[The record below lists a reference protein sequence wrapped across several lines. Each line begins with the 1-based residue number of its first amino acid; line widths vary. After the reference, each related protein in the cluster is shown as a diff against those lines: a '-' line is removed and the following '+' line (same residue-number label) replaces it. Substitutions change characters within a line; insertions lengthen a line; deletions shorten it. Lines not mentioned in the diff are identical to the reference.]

1 MQKCTWSLSVA
12 VEEEA
17 LMRGA
22 RSALAPSLE
31 QSQAA
36 QKLGVLGGVLGTE
49 LALPSSSPP
58 RSRCSGFW
66 VIPNSSGFSCFICL
80 LCAFLLSSQKLQVA
94 RGFGWTCDRALS
106 DIFLCLLLTSRLAAG
121 FPEGPLPSTGAAGKV
136 QGEEGGGKGRAGG

>member
-66 VIPNSSGFSCFICL
+66 VIPNN
-80 LCAFLLSSQKLQVA
+80 
-94 RGFGWTCDRALS
+94 
-106 DIFLCLLLTSRLAAG
+106 
-121 FPEGPLPSTGAAGKV
+121 
-136 QGEEGGGKGRAGG
+136 

>member
-1 MQKCTWSLSVA
+1 MHMELVRSCRGRGSDERSSLCLSTEPGA
-12 VEEEA
+12 VPGCPKT
-17 LMRGA
+17 RGA
-22 RSALAPSLE
+22 WWGAWHGAGP
-31 QSQAA
+31 A
-36 QKLGVLGGVLGTE
+36 QLLSTMQPMLRVLGYSKQL
-49 LALPSSSPP
+49 
-58 RSRCSGFW
+58 RH
-66 VIPNSSGFSCFICL
+66 SGFSCFICL